1 MLATPEVTTMSG
13 PSIQFHKIWI
23 EQCEATEGIRES
35 FGLKSALDY
44 LIGEKFFD
52 FVQASELHPEF
63 ASELPAFVAEIR
75 RVFAAREISEYLVH
89 MERTKFLAPPDPELE
104 GDELDAEIHEEHWS
118 DNPVRGAEELLRFC
132 RIRQLLQQ

>member
-1 MLATPEVTTMSG
+1 MLATREVTTMSG

-23 EQCEATEGIRES
+23 EQCEATEGIR
-35 FGLKSALDY
+35 
-44 LIGEKFFD
+44 D

>member
-1 MLATPEVTTMSG
+1 MSG
-13 PSIQFHKIWI
+13 PSIEFHKIWI
-23 EQCEATEGIRES
+23 EQCEATGGIRES

-75 RVFAAREISEYLVH
+75 RVFAVGEISEYLVH
-89 MERTKFLAPPDPELE
+89 LERTKYLAPPDPDLE
-104 GDELDAEIHEEHWS
+104 GDELDDETHEAPFPG
-118 DNPVRGAEELLRFC
+118 NPVRGAEELLRFC
-132 RIRQLLQQ
+132 RIRQLLRQ